1 MAASASA
8 AADGRLS
15 TMLKKSLALLL
26 PLGLLGCSKAP
37 AGDPAAEGPP
47 AMAPKVGV
55 LTLAA
60 QDAPVLTELAGRTAA
75 YRVSEVRPQVSGI
88 VQRRLF
94 EEGAL
99 VRAGQVLYQIDSDS
113 YQAAHEQAQA
123 NLADAEAN
131 LASLQGKVRRYDE
144 LSKLN
149 FVSPQALDDMKS
161 AYQQGVAAAAARRA
175 STKATQVELDRTR
188 ITAPISG
195 RIGRSEV
202 TEGAL
207 VSAGQGGAMATI
219 QQLDPI
225 YVDIVQS
232 SQALLSLKR
241 TFPQGGLRT
250 AGAKVTLRLE
260 DGQRYPHAGVLKFA
274 EVGVDPAT
282 GAVTLRAEFPNPDG
296 LLLPGMYVRAEV
308 EQAVQRQVFLVPQQ
322 GVAYSA
328 RGEPTALV
336 VNARSQAETRQL
348 AVQGS
353 LGNHW
358 VVTAGLRSGDR
369 LIIDGLQRV
378 RPGQPVE
385 AVQAVAGADA
395 PAPGRGKGG

>member
-1 MAASASA
+1 
-8 AADGRLS
+8 
-15 TMLKKSLALLL
+15 MLKKSLALLL

-47 AMAPKVGV
+47 TMAPKVGV

-99 VRAGQVLYQIDSDS
+99 VRAGQVLYQIDSGS
-113 YQAAHEQAQA
+113 YQAAHDQAQA

-149 FVSPQALDDMKS
+149 FISPQALDDMKS
-161 AYQQGVAAAAARRA
+161 AYQQGAAAAAARRA

-260 DGQRYPHAGVLKFA
+260 DGQRYQHAGVLKFA

-282 GAVTLRAEFPNPDG
+282 GAVTLRAEFPNPEG

-308 EQAVQRQVFLVPQQ
+308 EQAVQRRVFLVPQQ

-336 VNARSQAETRQL
+336 VNARNQAEARQL

-353 LGNHW
+353 LGNYW

-369 LIIDGLQRV
+369 LIVDGLQRV

>member
-1 MAASASA
+1 MAARASA

-99 VRAGQVLYQIDSDS
+99 VRAGQVLYQIDSGS
-113 YQAAHEQAQA
+113 YQAAHDQAQA

-131 LASLQGKVRRYDE
+131 LASLQGKVRRYEE

-175 STKATQVELDRTR
+175 STKATQVELERTR

-232 SQALLSLKR
+232 SQALLGLKR

-260 DGQRYPHAGVLKFA
+260 DGQRYPHVGVLKFA

-308 EQAVQRQVFLVPQQ
+308 EQAVQRRVFLVPQQ

-336 VNARSQAETRQL
+336 VNARNQAEARQL
-348 AVQGS
+348 AVHGS

-369 LIIDGLQRV
+369 LIVDGLQRV